1 MGNFALLLKRYSVP
15 TIFLVVGIAVLYVAF
30 SGNQAIQFKI
40 SGVLMLL
47 GSLFSFLNTSDRS
60 NVVTNWAIGGV
71 SLALATYATIAS
83 YNSVE
88 TTRTHQ
94 EDYKKTKLTAERNL
108 QDLRTIQSA
117 FLKRYGK
124 YAATWEELL
133 GFAEND
139 YVWEDD
145 DAGSVPARR
154 ITPEELKYL
163 VSIGFKISK
172 DGVVTVYKA
181 NQAIDNKMTEEEAVA
196 LSKMKTIPEDLVGF
210 KRDSVKVKFIE
221 TTFIR
226 NQSYMKERLDLGL
239 GDFNTKALRFIPG
252 TENQE
257 WKLESKILKG
267 QDGTTTH
274 ATRIS
279 GTIPFSKYENG
290 EPEEMFFGNLQTGDL
305 KGSWEDEN

>member
-40 SGVLMLL
+40 SGVLILL
-47 GSLFSFLNTSDRS
+47 GSLFSFLNTSGRS
-60 NVVTNWAIGGV
+60 NIVTNWAIGGV

-163 VSIGFKISK
+163 VSIGFKMSK

-196 LSKMKTIPEDLVGF
+196 LSKMKTLPGDLVGF

-239 GDFNTKALRFIPG
+239 GDFNTKALRYIPG

-267 QDGTTTH
+267 QDGATTH

>member
-1 MGNFALLLKRYSVP
+1 MGNFALLLKKYSVP
-15 TIFLVVGIAVLYVAF
+15 TIFLIIGISVLYVAF
-30 SGNQAIQFKI
+30 SGNQAVQFKI
-40 SGVLMLL
+40 SGVLILL
-47 GSLFSFLNTSDRS
+47 GSLFSFLNTFEKS
-60 NVVTNWAIGGV
+60 NVYTNWAIGGI
-71 SLALATYATIAS
+71 SLALASYATVAS
-83 YNSVE
+83 FYSVE

-108 QDLRTIQSA
+108 QDLRTIQTA
-117 FLKRYGK
+117 YLKRYGRF
-124 YAATWEELL
+124 ATSWDELIS
-133 GFAEND
+133 FAEND

-154 ITPEELKYL
+154 ITPDELKYL

-181 NQAIDNKMTEEEAVA
+181 NQAIDNKMTEEEAIA
-196 LSKMKTIPEDLVGF
+196 LSKMKTIPADLVGF
-210 KRDSVKVKFIE
+210 KRDSLKVKFIE

-226 NQSYMKERLDLGL
+226 NQSYMKERTDLGL
-239 GDFNTKALRFIPG
+239 GDFNTKALRYIPG
-252 TENQE
+252 TNKQE

-279 GTIPFSKYENG
+279 GTIPYSKYENG
-290 EPEEMFFGNLQTGDL
+290 EPEEMYFGNLQTGDL

>member
-1 MGNFALLLKRYSVP
+1 MGNLALLLKRYSVP

-30 SGNQAIQFKI
+30 SGNQAVQFKI
-40 SGVLMLL
+40 SGILILL
-47 GSLFSFLNTSDRS
+47 GSVFSFLNTSERS

-94 EDYKKTKLTAERNL
+94 EDYKKTKHTAERNL

-154 ITPEELKYL
+154 ITPEELKFL
-163 VSIGFKISK
+163 VSIGYKISK

-196 LSKMKTIPEDLVGF
+196 LTKMKNVPADLVGF

-239 GDFNTKALRFIPG
+239 GDFNTKALRYIPG

-279 GTIPFSKYENG
+279 GAIPFSKYENG
-290 EPEEMFFGNLQTGDL
+290 DPEEMFFGNLQTGDL

>member
-40 SGVLMLL
+40 SGVLILL
-47 GSLFSFLNTSDRS
+47 GSLFSFLNTSGRS
-60 NVVTNWAIGGV
+60 NIVTNWAIGGV

-163 VSIGFKISK
+163 VSIGFKMSK

-196 LSKMKTIPEDLVGF
+196 LSKMKTLPGDLVGF

-239 GDFNTKALRFIPG
+239 GDFNTKALRYIPG